1 MTLRPAKNMSKQP
14 FFRRKNEQITNVF
27 EGAMCRWHMI
37 STDRSGAQT
46 WKHVV
51 RSNPVTQPTQSNNN
65 RKDIQIWRARL
76 NQSKPLTRTG
86 FGR

>member
-14 FFRRKNEQITNVF
+14 FFRRKNERITNVF

-46 WKHVV
+46 WKHEV
-51 RSNPVTQPTQSNNN
+51 RSYRLKHN

>member
-14 FFRRKNEQITNVF
+14 FFRRKNERITNVF

-46 WKHVV
+46 WKHEV
-51 RSNPVTQPTQSNNN
+51 RSNLV
-65 RKDIQIWRARL
+65 
-76 NQSKPLTRTG
+76 
-86 FGR
+86 